1 MGQKQRST
9 NLGLSRG
16 PSNDFTYYLTL
27 AGVAIVY
34 FGAAKLGLSLAF
46 IHANVSPVWPPAG
59 IAIAAVLLLGYRVWP
74 GILVG
79 AFLANFLTLFGNFLT
94 PVSLAT
100 AGTIAVGNTLE
111 ALSAGF
117 LLRSVDFHNSLD
129 RAKDVFKFVLIVL
142 LSTMVAAT
150 IGNLS
155 LCLSHAAHWGEFGSL
170 WLTWWLGDTAGA
182 LVVAPLLL
190 SWGSGSR
197 FGLLKKRY
205 LEATLLLFLLCVSA
219 IATFGEPS
227 PSRLKYY
234 PLVRMT
240 VPFFL
245 WAAFRL
251 GQQGVT
257 LANIAISIFA
267 VWGTANGFGP
277 FVGGDPNDALLRLQ
291 VFLGSNAVT
300 FLFLVATVE
309 ERRRS
314 EVTLRESER
323 RLAANLAVTQ
333 ILAESPAPESAM
345 PRILETIGGTLG
357 WEVGGM
363 WIPETEKKVLRC
375 LNVWHSPTVNVE
387 KFEAISYEHKFPA
400 GVGLPGRVWT
410 SLRPAW
416 IPDVTQD
423 QNFPRAPVA
432 VAEGLHG
439 AFAFP
444 IMFEGEFLGVME
456 FFSQEIREP
465 DDVLL
470 QMFKS
475 IGSQIGQFLKRK
487 RAEEAL
493 EIASRLPKENPSPVI
508 RLDQEGIIS
517 YANPAAERLL
527 AIWGLAPG
535 DMAPGQIAEPAR
547 HVLAKGN
554 KQDLEL
560 PVGNQTYAVDIAAV
574 NHSNYVNLYFSDITD
589 RKRAEEALRESE
601 EQLHLALESASMGA
615 WEYELQTGTVKWSN
629 SLELIH
635 GLEPGSFGGTIE
647 DYQRDIHPE
656 DRQYVLESLGRTVAA
671 GNEHEIEYRIV
682 RPDGTVRWVE
692 GKGQVI
698 RDNSGNAIRMIGVC
712 MDITER
718 KQSEEERERLLSNE
732 QAARAEAEAANR
744 TKDEF
749 LALLSHELRTPLASL
764 KALTETLR
772 DGALDD
778 PKAAPRF
785 LGRIETEVDAL
796 AQMAQELLDLTRIE
810 SGQVPLDLKEASPG
824 KILLS
829 TADRMRA
836 QAERANLTIRVE
848 TSTTLPD
855 VHADVAKLEQ
865 VLVNII
871 HNAIK
876 FTAAGGSILLSAVP
890 EDRMICFSV
899 KDTGA
904 GIPQDELERVFERFY
919 KADRARSGGGT
930 GLGLSIARHII
941 EVHGGRIWV
950 ESIEGRGSTFYFT
963 IPIF

>member
-749 LALLSHELRTPLASL
+749 LALLSHELRTPLVAIL
-764 KALTETLR
+764 GWATTLTTPPRPDEAL
-772 DGALDD
+772 
-778 PKAAPRF
+778 
-785 LGRIETEVDAL
+785 
-796 AQMAQELLDLTRIE
+796 LTRALEVIKRNATLQTRIIDDMLDVSRIV
-810 SGQVPLDLKEASPG
+810 SGKLQLDIRAVDLASIVEAAIATVQPTADVKGIQLHMVSDSSLPPVLGDPHRLQQVVWN
-824 KILLS
+824 LLS
-829 TADRMRA
+829 
-836 QAERANLTIRVE
+836 
-848 TSTTLPD
+848 
-855 VHADVAKLEQ
+855 
-865 VLVNII
+865 
-871 HNAIK
+871 NAIK
-876 FTAAGGSILLSAVP
+876 FTPG
-890 EDRMICFSV
+890 
-899 KDTGA
+899 
-904 GIPQDELERVFERFY
+904 
-919 KADRARSGGGT
+919 
-930 GLGLSIARHII
+930 
-941 EVHGGRIWV
+941 
-950 ESIEGRGSTFYFT
+950 EGRVEIRLAQSGCNAQITVSDSG
-963 IPIF
+963 